1 MLRLAEAAPTKQ
13 SSAVAGALIDMIVED
28 LAKARRASVGL
39 TAEQIVSKVR
49 RDSHVGSILKHLL
62 TEVKEQQKE
71 RLLLELIPSAYQE
84 ELRSEEFA
92 DAGVIERLVG
102 SHRVVLNSAEESTKR
117 RVPEEFV
124 RVLREEDGER
134 VIEYGDAFFSASDLR
149 WLAAAQREMVVAHL
163 LNRIPNIQ
171 TEATLRLL
179 DGILPFLENYRV
191 VKWVDSFV
199 RTVTNASRHT
209 PRKSARDRFVGE
221 VIGASPEVWA
231 KVKERLDA
239 WGTTYREN
247 GSTERL
253 TALEEMRDEAAGY
266 FDPPLD

>member
-1 MLRLAEAAPTKQ
+1 MKPTSNIAILQVCRACTPQELILTFSSRSRPQSCYFAGGIATATNRDPPCVEASAWKSVQVLAG
-13 SSAVAGALIDMIVED
+13 SIVE
-28 LAKARRASVGL
+28 A
-39 TAEQIVSKVR
+39 
-49 RDSHVGSILKHLL
+49 LL
-62 TEVKEQQKE
+62 V
-71 RLLLELIPSAYQE
+71 A
-84 ELRSEEFA
+84 
-92 DAGVIERLVG
+92 
-102 SHRVVLNSAEESTKR
+102 
-117 RVPEEFV
+117 EEFV

-209 PRKSARDRFVGE
+209 PRKSARDHFVGE
-221 VIGASPEVWA
+221 VLGASPEVWE
-231 KVKERLDA
+231 KVQERLEV

-266 FDPPLD
+266 FDPPVD